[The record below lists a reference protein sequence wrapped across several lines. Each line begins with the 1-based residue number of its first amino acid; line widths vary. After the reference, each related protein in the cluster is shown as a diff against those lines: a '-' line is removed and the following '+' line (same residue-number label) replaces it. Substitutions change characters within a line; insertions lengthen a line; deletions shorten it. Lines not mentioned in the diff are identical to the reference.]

1 MFITRDYL
9 YTVLGILCYTA
20 SLVYLAAHIFPHPL
34 LMTIYSLLG
43 GCLLFF
49 SFISITLLNR
59 LIIGIL
65 FIAGTIVF
73 ITNDVPYLEMLYGF
87 GQNLNLLSLFLLVPL
102 IGTYMST
109 AGYLSALKQK
119 VQQAEKRGVEHPY
132 RLSYFLV
139 ATIGA
144 LLNFGALAIVKRIAD
159 ESFHS
164 FRERKLTL
172 HMMRAFA
179 FCMLWS
185 PYFVNVALVLVLFD
199 VSWFGIG
206 GYGFLLAII
215 YGLISMIMLRYI
227 SFSEDPLME
236 IEERKSD
243 VTYRPPA
250 SFASLLIFSCSFV
263 ACSFIFYRLANIN
276 MLTIVCLLAIGHP
289 LIWAIFTKITRS
301 YLHDVATQIQG
312 SFVRL
317 KNEIAVFITA
327 GYFGLAISY
336 TDLGDVVSTF
346 IHTVSLGHVYLF
358 TVFIM
363 LIALLLA
370 QIGIHPII
378 IVIGIGSSL
387 SPEMFGVSPEYA
399 ALTLLLAWTMATQLS
414 PFSGQM
420 LMAAKLM
427 KAPRSHIIRQ
437 NASFI
442 VICFFVLSSVLFS
455 FHLLG
460 WV

>member
-1 MFITRDYL
+1 M
-9 YTVLGILCYTA
+9 
-20 SLVYLAAHIFPHPL
+20 S
-34 LMTIYSLLG
+34 
-43 GCLLFF
+43 
-49 SFISITLLNR
+49 NR
-59 LIIGIL
+59 IIIGIL
-65 FIAGTIVF
+65 FITGTF
-73 ITNDVPYLEMLYGF
+73 IFISTDVPFIEILNGF

-109 AGYLSALKQK
+109 SGYLSALKQK
-119 VQQAEKRGVEHPY
+119 VQQAEKRGGEHPY

-144 LLNFGALAIVKRIAD
+144 LLNFGSLAIVKRIAD

-164 FRERKLTL
+164 FREKKLTL

-199 VSWFGIG
+199 VSWFDIG
-206 GYGFLLAII
+206 GFGFLLALI
-215 YGLISMIMLRYI
+215 YGLISIMMFRYI
-227 SFSEDPLME
+227 SFSEDPVME
-236 IEERKSD
+236 VGERKND
-243 VTYRPPA
+243 VTYRQSS

-263 ACSFIFYRLANIN
+263 ACSFIFYRLVDIN

-289 LIWAIFTKITRS
+289 LIWAIFSKMIRP
-301 YLHDVATQIQG
+301 YLHDVANQVQS
-312 SFVRL
+312 SFLRL
-317 KNEIAVFITA
+317 KNELAVFITA

-336 TDLGDVVSTF
+336 TDLGGIVSTF
-346 IHTVSLGHVYLF
+346 IYTVSLGYVYLF
-358 TVFIM
+358 TVLIM

-427 KAPRSHIIRQ
+427 KAPRSHVIRQ
-437 NASFI
+437 NILFI
-442 VICFFVLSSVLFS
+442 VICFAVLSSVLFS
-455 FHLLG
+455 FHALE